1 MTYESLKLEIKIG
14 DFDSVI
20 SRKKNIWLGVSI
32 SMKDYD
38 NVLAQEYLRFI
49 TQYSKDCGV
58 VVVGDEISAINIQEL
73 EHKSSGK
80 ALRLARK
87 RGDIWVSKY
96 RENIE
101 ELELED
107 KVRILRWADIWGD
120 IANKDYEYLRE
131 LYNRDDDFREKINL
145 PLKIY
150 LDSRGRNADNQRLKV
165 LSEYILKE
173 LPFLL
178 KGVHHNGIYSD
189 CLLYP
194 TYSLKTSLSWFVQD
208 IYYLEKYGELRDMID
223 IYRNHYII
231 DSPIN

>member
-14 DFDSVI
+14 DFERII
-20 SRKKNIWLGVSI
+20 SKDKNLWLGVSI

-38 NVLAQEYLRFI
+38 NVLAQEYLKFI
-49 TQYSKDCGV
+49 SQYSKVMGV
-58 VVVGDEISAINIQEL
+58 VVVGDEISAINIKEL
-73 EHKSSGK
+73 EHKSYGK
-80 ALRLARK
+80 ALKLARR
-87 RGDIWVSKY
+87 RGDIWVDKY

-101 ELELED
+101 KLELED
-107 KVRILRWADIWGD
+107 KVKILRWADIWD
-120 IANKDYEYLRE
+120 DEAIRDYEYLRE

-145 PLKIY
+145 PLEVY
-150 LDSRGRNADNQRLKV
+150 LESRGRNANNQRLKV

-178 KGVHHNGIYSD
+178 KGVIYNGIYSD

-194 TYSLKTSLSWFVQD
+194 TYNMRTSLSWFVRD
-208 IYYLEKYGELRDMID
+208 IFYLEKFDELRELIGID
-223 IYRNHYII
+223 RNHFII